1 MDIKQLYNPVWKRSD
16 NLRDPSVFKGS
27 DGYHLFYSRYSNNDW
42 TKPENW
48 SVAHVFHEGFYTF

>member
-27 DGYHLFYSRYSNNDW
+27 DGYHLFYSRYSNND
-42 TKPENW
+42 
-48 SVAHVFHEGFYTF
+48 